1 MILQLGRLLTLL
13 LIFCTSPLVLADDEA
28 VVRNKIDQFHA
39 VLTDVM
45 KSDAEFQD
53 RYARLET
60 AIDTTFDMET
70 VSRMSL
76 GTPWRKLE
84 TDARKEFSQLMR
96 ELITATYADR
106 FDSYND
112 QQFEITG
119 ITEPRPGRWL
129 VRTRL
134 IRKSGKPVVLD
145 YYFKGQQVFN
155 VVADGVSD
163 LAVRRADYTAVVN
176 SDGFQGLLDSVR
188 ANIAGL
194 RNES

>member
-1 MILQLGRLLTLL
+1 MILKLGRLLTLL
-13 LIFCTSPLVLADDEA
+13 FAFCFSHTLLADETML
-28 VVRNKIDQFHA
+28 RGTIEQFHN
-39 VLTDVM
+39 VLIEVM
-45 KSDAEFQD
+45 KSDSEFQE
-53 RYARLET
+53 RYTTLQA
-60 AIDTTFDMET
+60 AIDNTFDMET

-84 TDARKEFSQLMR
+84 KDARQEFTQLMR

-106 FDSYND
+106 FDNYNE
-112 QQFEITG
+112 QQFEIIS

-134 IRKSGKPVVLD
+134 IRKSDSPVSLD
-145 YYFKGQQVFN
+145 YYIKGQRVFDAA
-155 VVADGVSD
+155 ADGVSD
-163 LAVRRADYTAVVN
+163 PAVRRADYTSVVN
-176 SDGFQGLLDSVR
+176 AEGFQGLVNSVR

>member
-1 MILQLGRLLTLL
+1 ML
-13 LIFCTSPLVLADDEA
+13 LADEA
-28 VVRNKIDQFHA
+28 AIRNTIEQFHI

-53 RYARLET
+53 RYISLET

-84 TDARKEFSQLMR
+84 TDARQEFSQLMR

-106 FDSYND
+106 FNSYNE
-112 QQFEITG
+112 QQFEITAV
-119 ITEPRPGRWL
+119 TEPRPGRWL

-134 IRKSGKPVVLD
+134 IRKSGKPVALD
-145 YYFKGQQVFN
+145 YYFKDQRVFN

-163 LAVRRADYTAVVN
+163 LAVRRADYTAVVKA
-176 SDGFQGLLDSVR
+176 DGFQGLLDSVR

-194 RNES
+194 RNER